1 MKPSTKM
8 VLAGLAVDMLASWR
22 ADVARSMGSMMA
34 SDPAYSHMCDQMAQ
48 AFEVIAVGGKAAF
61 WYGLYQK
68 APKLT
73 LAAGALGMA
82 AYYVPKEALVWHR
95 LQQKHAH
102 TAAALGAQPA
112 PPPMSAWQGV
122 Y

>member
-22 ADVARSMGSMMA
+22 ADVARSASTLFQ
-34 SDPAYSHMCDQMAQ
+34 SDPSYSHTCDQMAQ
-48 AFEVIAVGGKAAF
+48 AFEVVAVAGKAAF

-82 AYYVPKEALVWHR
+82 AYYVPKEALVWRR
-95 LQQKHAH
+95 LQQKRAHA
-102 TAAALGAQPA
+102 ASALGASS
-112 PPPMSAWQGV
+112 PPMSAWQGV